1 MENNHI
7 KDLIIIGSGPA
18 GYTAGIYA
26 KRAGLNPIII
36 QGMQPG
42 GQLTQTT
49 EVDNF
54 PGFKSILGA
63 ELMMNMEDQARELGV
78 EIIFDVIKSVDFSKK
93 PYVLHGETQSYITKS
108 VIISTGS
115 TARYLGI
122 KGEEKFKGFGVSACA
137 TCDGFFFKNQTVAI
151 VGGGN
156 VAVGDA
162 IYLSA
167 IAKKVYVI
175 HRKDSFRAEKMLQNK
190 LFSLPN
196 VEIIWNSEVE
206 EALGNDLGSENLKA
220 LTGIIIKNNKNG
232 EKSNLQINGLFIA
245 IGHTPNTGFLGNSLD
260 IDADNYL
267 ITNNTQT
274 LKNGV
279 PVKGI
284 YAAGDVQDK
293 IYKQAITSAG
303 SGCIAA
309 LNVQHYLLND
319 EE

>member
-78 EIIFDVIKSVDFSKK
+78 EIVFDAIKSVDFSKK

-137 TCDGFFFKNQTVAI
+137 TCDGFFFKSQTVAI